1 MMFEENLNPREILT
15 LIEDEIRSSYIDYAM
30 SVIIGRALPDVRDGL
45 KPVQRRILYS
55 MRELGLLPNRPF
67 RKSATVVGEVIG
79 KYHPHGDQSVYEALV
94 RLAQDFTM
102 RYPLIQGQ
110 GNFGSIDGDPPAA
123 YRYTEAR
130 LSPIALEL
138 LDGLDEEA
146 VDFVPNFDGRLQEP
160 VVLPAKFPNL
170 LCNGSYGIAVGMAT
184 EIPPH
189 NLSEVID
196 ALVAL
201 IENPDIS
208 PEDIMQHLKGPDFPT
223 GGIIVGT
230 KGIRNAY
237 LTGSG
242 TITVRGKYHLEEKQG
257 GRINIVFTEIPYRV
271 SKANVIAKIAA
282 LVKGEVITEISEV
295 RDESDKEGLR
305 LVIELKRGADPDVV
319 VNKLFKHTQ
328 LQESYGLNFL
338 ALVDNVPKI
347 LNIKDLLVEYLKH
360 QENVTR
366 RVISYRLRKREERA
380 HILEGFK
387 KALEHL
393 DEIIELIRSAEDQK
407 EAKERLIEKFE
418 LTEVQA
424 QAILEM
430 KLGNLTKLDRNKVE
444 KEYEE
449 CIKEIARFKE
459 ILGNRQLLMEEIKKQ
474 FLALKE
480 KFGDDRRTEITE
492 DELKPFELEKL
503 IPDEP
508 VIVTI
513 THKNYIKRT
522 PVVSFRAQRRG
533 GRGKKG
539 IKTYS
544 DDYPVSI
551 ILSSNHNYLL
561 LFTNLGRC
569 YQIKTY
575 EIQEGGLQDKGISLR
590 RLINLKDEERV
601 IAAIS
606 LKSDEFHKEKY
617 LLFATSRGLV
627 KRTPLSL
634 FAKIGKPGK
643 RAINLKEGDYVVDVV
658 ITSGDD
664 EIIIAKDSGKA
675 IRFSE
680 KEVPIH
686 SESASG
692 VKGIK
697 LAKGESAVS
706 MVRVTPEREVLT
718 ITENGYGK
726 RFDPQEIPV
735 HHRGAG
741 GVKILAGMHKTGKLR
756 KLGMVNESDHIILLT
771 QSGKVIRLK
780 SSEINLQKRAS
791 MGTKLMDTNE
801 DDIVVDVEIIPHEK
815 EFEEEEIF

>member
-1 MMFEENLNPREILT
+1 MLEANGSSREILT

-79 KYHPHGDQSVYEALV
+79 KYHPHGDQSVYDALV
-94 RLAQDFTM
+94 RMAQDFTM

-138 LDGLDEEA
+138 LEGLDEEA

-189 NLSEVID
+189 NLSEVVD
-196 ALVAL
+196 ALIAL
-201 IENPDIS
+201 IGNPDIT
-208 PEDIMQHLKGPDFPT
+208 PEEIMQYIKGPDFPT

-230 KGIRNAY
+230 RGLREAY

-242 TITVRGKYHLEEKQG
+242 TITVRGKYHIEEKQG
-257 GRINIVFTEIPYRV
+257 GRVNIVFSEIPYRV
-271 SKANVIAKIAA
+271 SKANVIARIAN
-282 LVKGEVITEISEV
+282 LVREEVITEISEV

-305 LVIELKRGADPDVV
+305 LVIELKRGVDPDVV

-366 RVISYRLRKREERA
+366 RIIAYRLRKREERA

-387 KALEHL
+387 IALDHL
-393 DEIIELIRSAEDQK
+393 DEIIEIIRSAEDQK
-407 EAKERLIEKFE
+407 EAKEKLVERFG
-418 LTEVQA
+418 LTEIQA
-424 QAILEM
+424 QAILDM
-430 KLGNLTKLDRNKVE
+430 KLGNLTKLDRTKVE

-449 CIKEIARFKE
+449 CIRDIARFKE
-459 ILGNRQLLMEEIKKQ
+459 ILENRQLLMEELKKQ
-474 FLALKE
+474 FVELKE
-480 KFGDDRRTEITE
+480 KYGDRRRTEITE
-492 DELKPFELEKL
+492 GELTPFEAEKL

-522 PVVSFRAQRRG
+522 PVASFRAQRRG
-533 GRGKKG
+533 GKGKRG

-569 YQIKTY
+569 YQVKTY

-590 RLINLKDEERV
+590 RLINLKDDERV

-606 LKSDEFHKEKY
+606 LKSEEFSKEKY
-617 LLFATSRGLV
+617 LVFATSRGLV
-627 KRTPLSL
+627 KRTPLGL

-643 RAINLKEGDYVVDVV
+643 KAINLKEDDQVVDVV
-658 ITSGDD
+658 ITSGND
-664 EIIIAKDSGKA
+664 EIIMAKDSGKA
-675 IRFSE
+675 VRFSE
-680 KEVPIH
+680 KEVPVH
-686 SESASG
+686 SVNASG
-692 VKGIK
+692 VKGIR
-697 LAKGESAVS
+697 LTKGELAVS
-706 MVRVTPEREVLT
+706 MVKVTPGREVLT

-726 RFDPQEIPV
+726 RFDPNEIPL
-735 HHRGAG
+735 HHRGSG
-741 GVKILAGMHKTGKLR
+741 GVKILSTMSKTGKLR
-756 KLGMVNESDHIILLT
+756 KLGMVNESDHIIILT

-780 SSEINLQKRAS
+780 SSDINLQKRAS
-791 MGTKLMDTNE
+791 MGTRLIDTLE
-801 DDIVVDVEIIPHEK
+801 DDVVVDVEVIPHEK
-815 EFEEEEIF
+815 EFEEEELF

>member
-1 MMFEENLNPREILT
+1 MLEANGSSREILT

-79 KYHPHGDQSVYEALV
+79 KYHPHGDQSVYDALV

-138 LDGLDEEA
+138 LEGLDEEA

-189 NLSEVID
+189 NLSEVVD
-196 ALVAL
+196 ALIAL
-201 IENPDIS
+201 IGNPDIS
-208 PEDIMQHLKGPDFPT
+208 PEEIMQYIKGPDFPT

-230 KGIRNAY
+230 RGLREAY

-242 TITVRGKYHLEEKQG
+242 TITVRGKYHIEEKQG
-257 GRINIVFTEIPYRV
+257 GRVNIVFTEIPYRV
-271 SKANVIAKIAA
+271 SKANVIAKIAN
-282 LVKGEVITEISEV
+282 LVREEVITEISEV

-305 LVIELKRGADPDVV
+305 LVIELKRGVDPDVV

-366 RVISYRLRKREERA
+366 RIIAYRLRKREERA

-387 KALEHL
+387 IALDHL

-407 EAKERLIEKFE
+407 EAKEKLVERFG
-418 LTEVQA
+418 LTEIQA
-424 QAILEM
+424 QAILDM
-430 KLGNLTKLDRNKVE
+430 KLGNLTKLDRTKVE

-449 CIKEIARFKE
+449 CIRDIARFKE
-459 ILGNRQLLMEEIKKQ
+459 ILENRQLLMEELKKQ
-474 FLALKE
+474 FTELKE
-480 KFGDDRRTEITE
+480 KYGDRRRTEITE
-492 DELKPFELEKL
+492 GELTPFEVEKL

-533 GRGKKG
+533 GKGKRG

-569 YQIKTY
+569 YQVKTY
-575 EIQEGGLQDKGISLR
+575 EIQEGGVQDKGISLR
-590 RLINLKDEERV
+590 RLINLKDDERV

-606 LKSDEFHKEKY
+606 LKSEEFSKEKY
-617 LLFATSRGLV
+617 LVFATSRGLV
-627 KRTPLSL
+627 KRTPLGL

-643 RAINLKEGDYVVDVV
+643 KAINLKEDDQVVDVV
-658 ITSGDD
+658 ITTGND
-664 EIIIAKDSGKA
+664 EIIMAKDSGKA
-675 IRFSE
+675 VRFSE
-680 KEVPIH
+680 KEVPVH
-686 SESASG
+686 SENASG
-692 VKGIK
+692 VKGIR
-697 LAKGESAVS
+697 LTKGELAVS
-706 MVRVTPEREVLT
+706 MVKVTPGREVLT
-718 ITENGYGK
+718 ITEKGYGK
-726 RFDPQEIPV
+726 RFDPNEIAL
-735 HHRGAG
+735 HHRGSG
-741 GVKILAGMHKTGKLR
+741 GVKILSNMSKTGKLR
-756 KLGMVNESDHIILLT
+756 KLGMVNESDHIIILT

-780 SSEINLQKRAS
+780 SSDINLQKRAS
-791 MGTKLMDTNE
+791 MGTRLIDTLE
-801 DDIVVDVEIIPHEK
+801 DDVVVDVEVIPHEK
-815 EFEEEEIF
+815 EFEEEELF

>member
-1 MMFEENLNPREILT
+1 MLEANGSSREIRT

-79 KYHPHGDQSVYEALV
+79 KYHPHGDQSVYDALV

-138 LDGLDEEA
+138 LEGLDEEA

-189 NLSEVID
+189 NLSEVVD
-196 ALVAL
+196 ALIAL
-201 IENPDIS
+201 IGNPDIT
-208 PEDIMQHLKGPDFPT
+208 PEEIMHYIKGPDFPT
-223 GGIIVGT
+223 GGLIVGT
-230 KGIRNAY
+230 RGLREAY

-242 TITVRGKYHLEEKQG
+242 TITVRGKYHIEEKQG
-257 GRINIVFTEIPYRV
+257 GRVNIVFSEIPYRV
-271 SKANVIAKIAA
+271 SKANVIAKIAN
-282 LVKGEVITEISEV
+282 LVREEVITEISEV

-305 LVIELKRGADPDVV
+305 LVIELKRGVDPDVV

-366 RVISYRLRKREERA
+366 RIIAYRLRKREERA

-387 KALEHL
+387 IALDHL

-407 EAKERLIEKFE
+407 EAKEKLVERFG

-424 QAILEM
+424 QAILDM
-430 KLGNLTKLDRNKVE
+430 KLGNLTKLDRTKVE

-449 CIKEIARFKE
+449 CIRDIARFKE
-459 ILGNRQLLMEEIKKQ
+459 ILENRQLLMEELKKQ
-474 FLALKE
+474 FIELKE
-480 KFGDDRRTEITE
+480 KYGDRRRTEITE
-492 DELKPFELEKL
+492 GELTPFEAEKL

-522 PVVSFRAQRRG
+522 PVASFKAQRRG
-533 GRGKKG
+533 GKGKRG

-569 YQIKTY
+569 YQVKTY

-590 RLINLKDEERV
+590 RLINLKDDERV

-606 LKSDEFHKEKY
+606 LKSEEFSKEKY
-617 LLFATSRGLV
+617 LVFATSRGLV
-627 KRTPLSL
+627 KRTLLGL

-643 RAINLKEGDYVVDVV
+643 KAINLKEDDQVVDVV
-658 ITSGDD
+658 ITTGND
-664 EIIIAKDSGKA
+664 EIIMAKDSGKA
-675 IRFSE
+675 VRFSE
-680 KEVPIH
+680 KGVPVH
-686 SESASG
+686 SVNASG
-692 VKGIK
+692 VKGIR
-697 LAKGESAVS
+697 LTKGELAVS
-706 MVRVTPEREVLT
+706 MVKVTPGREVLT

-726 RFDPQEIPV
+726 RFDPNEIPL
-735 HHRGAG
+735 HHRGSG
-741 GVKILAGMHKTGKLR
+741 GVKILSNMSKTGKLR
-756 KLGMVNESDHIILLT
+756 KLGMVNESDHIIILT

-780 SSEINLQKRAS
+780 SSDINLQKRAS
-791 MGTKLMDTNE
+791 MGTRLIDTLE
-801 DDIVVDVEIIPHEK
+801 DDVVVDVEVIPHEK
-815 EFEEEEIF
+815 EFEEEELF

>member
-1 MMFEENLNPREILT
+1 MLEANGSSREILT

-79 KYHPHGDQSVYEALV
+79 KYHPHGDQSVYDALV

-138 LDGLDEEA
+138 LEGLDEEA

-189 NLSEVID
+189 NLSEVVD
-196 ALVAL
+196 ALIAL
-201 IENPDIS
+201 IGNPDIT
-208 PEDIMQHLKGPDFPT
+208 PEEIMQYIKGPDFPT

-230 KGIRNAY
+230 RGLREAY

-242 TITVRGKYHLEEKQG
+242 TITVRGKYHIEEKQG
-257 GRINIVFTEIPYRV
+257 GRVNIVFSEIPYRV
-271 SKANVIAKIAA
+271 SKANVIAKIAN
-282 LVKGEVITEISEV
+282 LVKEEVITEISEV

-305 LVIELKRGADPDVV
+305 LVIELKRGVDPDVV

-360 QENVTR
+360 RENVTR
-366 RVISYRLRKREERA
+366 RIITYRLRKREERA

-387 KALEHL
+387 IALDHL

-407 EAKERLIEKFE
+407 EAKEKLVERFG
-418 LTEVQA
+418 LTEIQA
-424 QAILEM
+424 QAILDM
-430 KLGNLTKLDRNKVE
+430 KLGNLTKLDRTKVE

-449 CIKEIARFKE
+449 CIRDIARFKE
-459 ILGNRQLLMEEIKKQ
+459 ILENRQLLMEELKKQ
-474 FLALKE
+474 FTELKE
-480 KFGDDRRTEITE
+480 KYGDRRRTEITE
-492 DELKPFELEKL
+492 GELTPFEAEKL

-533 GRGKKG
+533 GKGKRG

-569 YQIKTY
+569 YQVKTY

-590 RLINLKDEERV
+590 RLINLKDDERV

-606 LKSDEFHKEKY
+606 LKSEEFSKEKY
-617 LLFATSRGLV
+617 LVFATSRGLV
-627 KRTPLSL
+627 KRTPLGL

-643 RAINLKEGDYVVDVV
+643 KAINLKEDDHVVDVV
-658 ITSGDD
+658 ITSGND
-664 EIIIAKDSGKA
+664 EIIMAQDSGKA
-675 IRFSE
+675 VRFSE
-680 KEVPIH
+680 KEVPVH
-686 SESASG
+686 SENASG
-692 VKGIK
+692 VKGIR
-697 LAKGESAVS
+697 LTKGELAVS
-706 MVRVTPEREVLT
+706 MVKVTPGREVLT

-726 RFDPQEIPV
+726 RFDPNEIAL
-735 HHRGAG
+735 HHRGSG
-741 GVKILAGMHKTGKLR
+741 GVKILSNMSKTGKLR
-756 KLGMVNESDHIILLT
+756 KLGMVNESDHIIILT

-791 MGTKLMDTNE
+791 MGTRLIDTLE
-801 DDIVVDVEIIPHEK
+801 DDVVIDVEVIPHEK
-815 EFEEEEIF
+815 EFEEEELF

>member
-1 MMFEENLNPREILT
+1 MLEANGSSREILT

-79 KYHPHGDQSVYEALV
+79 KYHPHGDQSVYDALV
-94 RLAQDFTM
+94 RMAQDFTM

-138 LDGLDEEA
+138 LEGLDEEA

-189 NLSEVID
+189 NLSEVVD
-196 ALVAL
+196 ALIAL
-201 IENPDIS
+201 IGNPDIT
-208 PEDIMQHLKGPDFPT
+208 PEEIMQYIKGPDFPT

-230 KGIRNAY
+230 RGLREAY

-242 TITVRGKYHLEEKQG
+242 TITVRGKYHIEEKQG
-257 GRINIVFTEIPYRV
+257 GRVNIVFSEIPYRV
-271 SKANVIAKIAA
+271 SKANVIARIAN
-282 LVKGEVITEISEV
+282 LVREEVITEISEV

-305 LVIELKRGADPDVV
+305 LVIELKRGVDPDVV

-366 RVISYRLRKREERA
+366 RIIAYRLRKREERA

-387 KALEHL
+387 IALDHL
-393 DEIIELIRSAEDQK
+393 DEIIEIIRSAEDQK
-407 EAKERLIEKFE
+407 EAKEKLVERFG
-418 LTEVQA
+418 LTEIQA
-424 QAILEM
+424 QAILDM
-430 KLGNLTKLDRNKVE
+430 KLGNLTKLDRTKVE

-449 CIKEIARFKE
+449 CIRDIARFKE
-459 ILGNRQLLMEEIKKQ
+459 ILENRQLLMEELKKQ
-474 FLALKE
+474 FIELKE
-480 KFGDDRRTEITE
+480 KYGDRRRTEITE
-492 DELKPFELEKL
+492 GELTPFEAEKL

-522 PVVSFRAQRRG
+522 PVASFRAQRRG
-533 GRGKKG
+533 GKGKRG

-569 YQIKTY
+569 YQVKTY

-590 RLINLKDEERV
+590 RLINLKDDERV

-606 LKSDEFHKEKY
+606 LKSEEFSKEKY
-617 LLFATSRGLV
+617 LVFATSRGLV
-627 KRTPLSL
+627 KRTPLGL

-643 RAINLKEGDYVVDVV
+643 KAINLKEDDQVVDVV
-658 ITSGDD
+658 ITSGND
-664 EIIIAKDSGKA
+664 EIIMAKDSGKA
-675 IRFSE
+675 VKFSE
-680 KEVPIH
+680 KEVPVH
-686 SESASG
+686 SVNASG
-692 VKGIK
+692 VKGIR
-697 LAKGESAVS
+697 LTKGELAVS
-706 MVRVTPEREVLT
+706 MVKVTPGREVLT

-726 RFDPQEIPV
+726 RFDPNEIPL
-735 HHRGAG
+735 HHRGSG
-741 GVKILAGMHKTGKLR
+741 GVKILSTMSKTGKLR
-756 KLGMVNESDHIILLT
+756 KLGMVNESDHIIILT

-780 SSEINLQKRAS
+780 SSDINLQKRAS
-791 MGTKLMDTNE
+791 MGTRLIDTLE
-801 DDIVVDVEIIPHEK
+801 DDVVVDVEVIPHEK
-815 EFEEEEIF
+815 EFEEEELF